1 MVSSQIQQAQ
11 RASGE
16 KATVGRLFLLDSSRQ
31 DFLEIVRAKR
41 NNLPLS
47 VVDIQLDKRKGK

>member
-1 MVSSQIQQAQ
+1 MESSQMQKAQ

-16 KATVGRLFLLDSSRQ
+16 KATVGRLFLFDGSRQ

-47 VVDIQLDKRKGK
+47 VEDVSSRQKEMT

>member
-1 MVSSQIQQAQ
+1 MVSSQMQQAQ

-16 KATVGRLFLLDSSRQ
+16 KATVGRLFLLDGSRQ

-41 NNLPLS
+41 
-47 VVDIQLDKRKGK
+47 KTFH

>member
-1 MVSSQIQQAQ
+1 MVSSQMQQAQ

-31 DFLEIVRAKR
+31 DFLEIVRAKQKR
-41 NNLPLS
+41 PS
-47 VVDIQLDKRKGK
+47 TQCVDIQVDKSKGK